1 MKHVCENFGRVLI
14 CIQKGK
20 LKKKDTVITAKMT
33 RKEKRH
39 GRVWGHISE
48 NHERS

>member
-20 LKKKDTVITAKMT
+20 LKKKGYGHNGKDDKEGKKTWSRLGSYI
-33 RKEKRH
+33 RK
-39 GRVWGHISE
+39 S
-48 NHERS
+48 